1 MEFEDRQKN
10 KRPDEGSRNLPMMVL
25 LVLVGI
31 ICALLFI
38 GWKYMSDDVVHTD
51 GLTSV
56 PADSIAKST
65 KEDVATAT
73 PSQEVA
79 TAATPATANDEAKK
93 AAEKPKDEKKKDE
106 ENKDEATA
114 EVPTG
119 GSSVSHTVGEGET
132 FYGIANRYNMKWETL
147 KKMNAGIEPNGIKV
161 GVTNLKVRVKAI
173 HTVGPGDVLK
183 VVSAKYN
190 VPVELIMQA
199 NKKTKN
205 FAQRGEKLI
214 IPYATKE

>member
-1 MEFEDRQKN
+1 MEFEDRQRN
-10 KRPDEGSRNLPMMVL
+10 VRPQEGSRNLPMMVL

-56 PADSIAKST
+56 PADSLAKVEAAPV

-73 PSQEVA
+73 SSTPVVTTDKKEEDSKVKTEA
-79 TAATPATANDEAKK
+79 DKKTDKAEAIKDETPA
-93 AAEKPKDEKKKDE
+93 
-106 ENKDEATA
+106 
-114 EVPTG
+114 PTG
-119 GSSVSHTVGEGET
+119 GKSASHTVGEGET
-132 FYGIANRYNMKWETL
+132 FFGIANRYNMKWETL
-147 KKMNAGIEPNGIKV
+147 KKLNPGIEPNGIKV
-161 GVTNLKVRVKAI
+161 GVTDLKLRVKAI

-205 FAQRGEKLI
+205 YAQRGEQLI